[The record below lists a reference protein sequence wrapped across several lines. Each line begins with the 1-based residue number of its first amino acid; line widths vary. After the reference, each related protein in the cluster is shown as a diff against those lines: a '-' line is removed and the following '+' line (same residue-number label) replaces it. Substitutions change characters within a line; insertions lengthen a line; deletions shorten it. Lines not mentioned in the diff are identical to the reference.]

1 MTKRKATKPAD
12 IQFDMVGT
20 QTAADAA
27 AMEASLVDDLL
38 ADLHKQ
44 DSEVVEPS
52 VAELEAAVAETIAA
66 EPADTEVAPVK
77 AKKEKKAKEPKEPKE
92 AKPPRVTSITHKPGD
107 RLLALIGG
115 NKSLLQFSLERAEE
129 LSAEEQEKL
138 ADEFIANMN
147 ARDVI
152 ADKVKDKAIM
162 LMTWLDSKKGI
173 GELNEVM
180 KRSFEVLLKDGELT
194 SGKNGNLQTNLL
206 SKPYSPGTAASQA
219 NQMFMLF
226 PLLGITKREKG
237 RMAMNDDSVILQ
249 IVKGQLAA

>member
-20 QTAADAA
+20 QPSAADAA
-27 AMEASLVDDLL
+27 ALEASLVDDLL
-38 ADLHKQ
+38 ADLHAQ
-44 DSEVVEPS
+44 DAEIVEVPDT
-52 VAELEAAVAETIAA
+52 ELEAAVAETSAA

-77 AKKEKKAKEPKEPKE
+77 AKKEKKAKEPKAPKE
-92 AKPPRVTSITHKPGD
+92 PRVTSITHKPGD

-162 LMTWLDSKKGI
+162 LMTWLNSGKSA
-173 GELNEVM
+173 GEMNEVM

-206 SKPYSPGTAASQA
+206 GKPYSPGTAASQA

-226 PLLGITKREKG
+226 PLLNITKREKG
-237 RMAMNDDSVILQ
+237 RMAANEDSIILQ
-249 IVKGQLAA
+249 VVKAKLAA